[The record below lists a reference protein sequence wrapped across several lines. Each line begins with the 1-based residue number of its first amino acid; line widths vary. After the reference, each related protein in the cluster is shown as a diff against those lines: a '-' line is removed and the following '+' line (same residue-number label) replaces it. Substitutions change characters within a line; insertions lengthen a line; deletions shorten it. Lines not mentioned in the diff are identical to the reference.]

1 LNQAEAK
8 SSASAAAGSALRP
21 ANSVGSD
28 KQRQQKIA
36 TRCWIGLC
44 IGALLTIVAW
54 FLDQRISDALTTPT
68 VRDRIYQV
76 FALPTAISFYAIV
89 VAILASFSNRR
100 RLLTGF
106 FCAVLLS
113 GLVTHVLKFVV
124 GRARPALGVGPESFD
139 LFSLLGPNQ
148 SFPSG
153 HASAA
158 ATLAVLLG
166 LYFPT
171 ARWVFYFYAL
181 CVGLERIVNNRHF
194 TSDVLAGFV
203 IGASSVYLCVLL
215 LGRHYFELRA
225 HCPPTESKR

>member
-8 SSASAAAGSALRP
+8 SSASACAGSALTP
-21 ANSVGSD
+21 ANSTGSD
-28 KQRQQKIA
+28 RDRHSKIA

-44 IGALLTIVAW
+44 IGALLTLVAW
-54 FLDQRISDALTTPT
+54 FFDQRISDVLTRPA

-89 VAILASFSNRR
+89 AAILASFSNRR

-113 GLVTHVLKFVV
+113 GLLTHVLKFVV
-124 GRARPALGVGPESFD
+124 GRARPALGLGPESFD
-139 LFSLLGPNQ
+139 LFNLLGPNQ

-203 IGASSVYLCVLL
+203 IGALTVYLCVLL
-215 LGRHYFELRA
+215 LGRGYFKLQHSGRT
-225 HCPPTESKR
+225 TEAGA